1 MVEDQVK
8 KVISAILERSAL
20 FGKGGNVEEILRDI
34 ALTVAE
40 FASIKPDQILEL
52 AEMECLLAQ
61 WEALGSPLSFTQNNP
76 FLVEIS
82 TQELEKKLRI

>member
-1 MVEDQVK
+1 MKNV
-8 KVISAILERSAL
+8 R
-20 FGKGGNVEEILRDI
+20 VEEILKDI
-34 ALTVAE
+34 ALTVTD

-52 AEMECLLAQ
+52 AEMECLIAQ